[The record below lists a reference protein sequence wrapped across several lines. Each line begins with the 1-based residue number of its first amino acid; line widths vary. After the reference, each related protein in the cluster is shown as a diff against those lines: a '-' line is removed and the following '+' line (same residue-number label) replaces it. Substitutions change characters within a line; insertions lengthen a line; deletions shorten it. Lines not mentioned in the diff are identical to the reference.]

1 MTTHAAD
8 YYENNAAAMKPV
20 REQLGETVK
29 AFGGMHVAAMHAGAL
44 STREK
49 ELIALGIGIATRCE
63 PCIYSHVRAAA
74 KAGAD
79 RAQILETASV
89 AVMMSGGPGYTYLP
103 RVVEALDALKERG
116 ELG

>member
-20 REQLGETVK
+20 REQMGETVK

-44 STREK
+44 TTREK

-63 PCIYSHVRAAA
+63 PCIYAHVRAAV

-79 RAQILETASV
+79 REQILETAGV

-116 ELG
+116 ELS

>member
-1 MTTHAAD
+1 MTTNAAD

-20 REQLGETVK
+20 REQMGDAVK
-29 AFGGMHVAAMHAGAL
+29 AFGGLHVAAMHSGTL

-49 ELIALGIGIATRCE
+49 ELIALGIGIALRCE
-63 PCIYSHVRAAA
+63 NCIYSHVRAAV

-116 ELG
+116 ELS